1 MWRDLVKRTDVE
13 KDPSKFWKEIVRKLK
28 NREATGEN
36 EVTGDENKKKI
47 WR

>member
-1 MWRDLVKRTDVE
+1 MQIAVQMCNFDSIQRRAK
-13 KDPSKFWKEIVRKLK
+13 VRKLK